1 MFVLTGISCFAVTGT
16 NVFVG
21 TAGVYLSMNNGKGWK
36 AINPG
41 LKITGVK
48 CLAVSETNLFA
59 GSDSGVWPLAL
70 SDGGI
75 K

>member
-1 MFVLTGISCFAVTGT
+1 
-16 NVFVG
+16 
-21 TAGVYLSMNNGKGWK
+21 MNNGKGWK